1 MSEKNFDIYLDL
13 GTSKI
18 RVAGFEKN
26 ENNQIFF
33 LEKNCLTT
41 LNNKQLDLSF
51 TDKILEKTILEIEK
65 KTGEY
70 LNNIN
75 LMLDSPE
82 ALSISLSLSKKNE
95 NSFLIKEDIEYLI
108 QDAKQQILNA
118 HQDKNIIHI
127 VVNNYKINN
136 IDYDSLPLN
145 IKCNQFSI
153 DIVFIC
159 FPKKIIDNLTKLF
172 SKHQILIKNFICTSY
187 AKSFTYQEHFTE
199 FDQIAFLDIG
209 YEKTS
214 IIFYEK
220 EKIKFFDVLPI
231 GGHHITKDISKILDL
246 NIELSE
252 KIKLNLNKDIIFSDN
267 EKNTEIFKKEFLD
280 TIKENDF
287 SFDLIK
293 KIIFA
298 RIEETLNLS
307 FKTIKTIKTNQSPK
321 LNNQLKI
328 VLIGQGSKILDNK
341 YIDIK
346 ETTPLVEE
354 IDFFEE
360 SISNICQSGLKLI
373 NGINK
378 QEVVIVPKRLHKK
391 EIFERLFYIFK

>member
-1 MSEKNFDIYLDL
+1 MNKKNFDIYLDL
-13 GTSKI
+13 GASKI
-18 RVAGFEKN
+18 RAAGFEKN

-33 LEKNCLTT
+33 LENNCLTI
-41 LNNKQLDLSF
+41 LRNNQLDLSF

-75 LMLDSPE
+75 LMLDCPD
-82 ALSISLSLSKKNE
+82 ALSISLSISKKNE
-95 NSFLIKEDIEYLI
+95 KNILVKEDIEYLI

-118 HQDKNIIHI
+118 YQDKNIIHI
-127 VVNNYKINN
+127 VINNYKINN
-136 IDYDSLPLN
+136 VDHNSLPLN
-145 IKCNQFSI
+145 IKCNKFSI

-159 FPKKIIDNLTKLF
+159 FPKEIIENLEKLF
-172 SKHQILIKNFICTSY
+172 NKHQIQIDNFICTSY
-187 AKSFTYQEHFTE
+187 AKSFTYQEHFKE
-199 FDQIAFLDIG
+199 FNQIAFLDIG

-220 EKIKFFDVLPI
+220 EKIKFFDVLSI
-231 GGHHITKDISKILDL
+231 GGHHITKDISKILNL
-246 NIELSE
+246 NIELSA
-252 KIKLNLNKDIIFSDN
+252 KMKLNLNKDIIFSDN
-267 EKNTEIFKKEFLD
+267 KQNTEIFNKEFFD
-280 TIKENDF
+280 TIKEKNI

-307 FKTIKTIKTNQSPK
+307 FKRIKKNQSSGS
-321 LNNQLKI
+321 NNQLKI

-341 YIDIK
+341 YIDIR

-360 SISNICQSGLKLI
+360 SVSNICQSGLRLLK
-373 NGINK
+373 GINK
-378 QEVVIVPKRLHKK
+378 QEVVIVPKKLENKG
-391 EIFERLFYIFK
+391 IFERLFYIFK

>member
-1 MSEKNFDIYLDL
+1 MNKKNFDIYLDL
-13 GTSKI
+13 GASKI
-18 RVAGFEKN
+18 RAAGFEKN

-33 LEKNCLTT
+33 LENNCLTI
-41 LNNKQLDLSF
+41 LRNNQLDLSF

-75 LMLDSPE
+75 LMLDCPD
-82 ALSISLSLSKKNE
+82 ALSISLSISKKNE
-95 NSFLIKEDIEYLI
+95 KNILVKEDIEYLI

-118 HQDKNIIHI
+118 YQDKNIIHI
-127 VVNNYKINN
+127 VINNYKINN
-136 IDYDSLPLN
+136 VDHNSLPLN
-145 IKCNQFSI
+145 IKCNKFSI

-159 FPKKIIDNLTKLF
+159 FPKEIIENLEKLF
-172 SKHQILIKNFICTSY
+172 NKHQIQIDNFICTSY
-187 AKSFTYQEHFTE
+187 AKSFTYQEHFNE
-199 FDQIAFLDIG
+199 FNQIAFLDIG

-220 EKIKFFDVLPI
+220 EKIKFFDVLSI
-231 GGHHITKDISKILDL
+231 GGHHITKDISKILNL

-267 EKNTEIFKKEFLD
+267 KQNIEIFNKEFFD
-280 TIKENDF
+280 TIKKKNI

-307 FKTIKTIKTNQSPK
+307 FKRIKKNQSSGS
-321 LNNQLKI
+321 NNQLKI

-341 YIDIK
+341 YIDIR

-360 SISNICQSGLKLI
+360 SVSNICQSGLRLL

-378 QEVVIVPKRLHKK
+378 QEVVIVPKKLENKG
-391 EIFERLFYIFK
+391 IFERLFYIFK

>member
-1 MSEKNFDIYLDL
+1 MSNKNFDIYLDL
-13 GTSKI
+13 GASKI
-18 RVAGFEKN
+18 RVAGFDTI

-33 LEKNCLTT
+33 LENNCLTSLKT
-41 LNNKQLDLSF
+41 NLLDLSF

-70 LNNIN
+70 LNSIN
-75 LMLDSPE
+75 LMLDSPD
-82 ALSISLSLSKKNE
+82 ALSISLSVSKKNE
-95 NSFLIKEDIEYLI
+95 KKFLEKEDIEYLI
-108 QDAKQQILNA
+108 QDAKQEVLSAYPN
-118 HQDKNIIHI
+118 KSIIHI
-127 VVNNYKINN
+127 VTNNFKVNNVT
-136 IDYDSLPLN
+136 YDSLPLN
-145 IKCNQFSI
+145 VECNKFSI

-159 FPKKIIDNLTKLF
+159 FPKVIIENLEKLF
-172 SKHQILIKNFICTSY
+172 SKHQISIDNFICTSY
-187 AKSFTYQEHFTE
+187 AKSFNYKEHFNE
-199 FDQIAFLDIG
+199 FNQIAFLDIG

-214 IIFYEK
+214 VIFYEK
-220 EKIKFFDVLPI
+220 EKIKFFDVLSI
-231 GGHHITKDISKILDL
+231 GGHHITKDISKVLNL

-267 EKNTEIFKKEFLD
+267 KNNKDIFKKEFLD
-280 TIKENDF
+280 TIKEKDL

-307 FKTIKTIKTNQSPK
+307 FKTIKKNQFSD
-321 LNNQLKI
+321 LNNELKI
-328 VLIGQGSKILDNK
+328 ILIGQGSKILDNN
-341 YIDIK
+341 YIDIR

-360 SISNICQSGLKLI
+360 SISNICQSGLKLL

-378 QEVVIVPKRLHKK
+378 QEVVIVPKKLEKK
-391 EIFERLFYIFK
+391 GLFERLFYFFK